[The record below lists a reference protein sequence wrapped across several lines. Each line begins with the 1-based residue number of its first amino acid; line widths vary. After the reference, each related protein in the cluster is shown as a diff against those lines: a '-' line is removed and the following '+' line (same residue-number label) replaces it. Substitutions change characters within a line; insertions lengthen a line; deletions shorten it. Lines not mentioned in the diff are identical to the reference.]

1 MRDSSVRKNEKQ
13 NKKLRVTAVCA
24 VTSAVFV
31 LIVFGVLALA
41 VATPDREKSESE
53 NRVLKQFPAITLSS
67 VFDGSFMKSFETYFN
82 DQFPLRDKLIAF
94 KSGFERMLGKTQENG
109 VYIGKD
115 NFLFEEPLPN
125 PYPPDEN
132 YPIVFN
138 TGRGSVGQWHTQS
151 RTKEV
156 KFVED
161 VSVK

>member
-1 MRDSSVRKNEKQ
+1 MRDSSVRKKEKQ
-13 NKKLRVTAVCA
+13 NKKMRITAVCA

-109 VYIGKD
+109 VYIGRD
-115 NFLFEEPLPN
+115 NFLFEEPARVDSKKL
-125 PYPPDEN
+125 
-132 YPIVFN
+132 
-138 TGRGSVGQWHTQS
+138 S
-151 RTKEV
+151 
-156 KFVED
+156 
-161 VSVK
+161 